1 MPYDKK
7 YGRVTLENQ
16 RNVGDD
22 EPVIVFRAKDK
33 LLPGLLTVYRR
44 FCELAGSPDNHLA
57 AIDDT
62 AADIKAW
69 QFQNGSQVPQSAGYD
84 PRT

>member
-1 MPYDKK
+1 VPYDKK
-7 YGRVTLENQ
+7 YGQVQLENQ

-33 LLPGLLTVYRR
+33 LLLKVLTVYRML
-44 FCELAGSPDNHLA
+44 CEEAGSPDNHLA

-69 QFQNGSQVPQSAGYD
+69 QFQNGTKVPQSKGYD
-84 PRT
+84 PRA